1 MLVESMMYRNPLN
14 IGPEATFLQ
23 TQSFM
28 QEHGIRHLP
37 VVDKENRIQGI
48 ITDRDLRSA
57 APSDTAS
64 ASNQELRY
72 RLRRMRVSDI
82 MTPAGKLVTVTPDTI
97 VETAVKLMHDH
108 KFGSL
113 PVVAD
118 GKLVGLVTL
127 TDILGFFVDVMGLDV
142 EGTRLTMTMEDVPGQ
157 LFSILKV
164 IEKYHVNI
172 ISIFSPTSLVNKKRH
187 AVFRIKTQDYEGIV
201 KELNAG
207 GYEVLS
213 ADVWPA
219 RGGNPGSA
227 ESAGTPGSAKS
238 GSPGPAK
245 SATTKRPTGKSA
257 AVRSGPAKK
266 APAKKGAAGKKR
278 R

>member
-82 MTPAGKLVTVTPDTI
+82 MTPASKLVTVTPDTI

-201 KELNAG
+201 KELARERISNPFSGCVAFSSRQPRISRIG
-207 GYEVLS
+207 GHSRIGQVGQS
-213 ADVWPA
+213 
-219 RGGNPGSA
+219 
-227 ESAGTPGSAKS
+227 
-238 GSPGPAK
+238 
-245 SATTKRPTGKSA
+245 
-257 AVRSGPAKK
+257 RSSQISNDKTSYRQIG
-266 APAKKGAAGKKR
+266 R